1 MSKNLC
7 VVSISVIFYFLLI
20 LRSRY
25 KIIQEGIYIVTSSI
39 VGWIS
44 IFNENCYSDI
54 LIEEIKYRRCKGQLK
69 LYGYVI
75 MPNHIHL
82 IISSN
87 KISNLMR
94 NMKSYVARKII
105 DELIL
110 KKNEDVLNQ
119 FKTLKKKSKVN
130 SEYQIWQEGFHP
142 KLIISEKE
150 LRQKLDY
157 IHNNPVSKGL
167 VDEPQQWKYSSYNN
181 YFGGDVFMEIDLLS

>member
-1 MSKNLC
+1 
-7 VVSISVIFYFLLI
+7 
-20 LRSRY
+20 
-25 KIIQEGIYIVTSSI
+25 
-39 VGWIS
+39 
-44 IFNENCYSDI
+44 
-54 LIEEIKYRRCKGQLK
+54 
-69 LYGYVI
+69 
-75 MPNHIHL
+75 
-82 IISSN
+82 
-87 KISNLMR
+87 
-94 NMKSYVARKII
+94 MKSYVARKII

-181 YFGGDVFMEIDLLS
+181 YFGGDVLMEIDLLS